1 MKYPPLKNAPIRETV
16 FSISY
21 ENIVDKSCYDNF
33 TQLNEIRNKF
43 SEVKRAADKTFSLS
57 DKGVSFTEDSVG
69 FDLKN
74 DNEILRIRQGQF
86 SYHYLNKYEP
96 FDKILDTFTKL
107 WFDFDNVTKDDLKPN
122 SCSVRY
128 INLIELND
136 EDLPSRL
143 VQLYP
148 KYSSDRNIKGFQNSV
163 RFSYKDDP
171 NSEVNVVSSKL
182 TNNNILIDITVSTLQ
197 KISENQFSIKEIL
210 LPLQEIK
217 NKAFFDSITA
227 RTLLKYL
234 EI

>member
-1 MKYPPLKNAPIRETV
+1 MEYPSLKNAPVKETV

-21 ENIVDKSCYDNF
+21 ENIVDTECYDKF
-33 TQLNEIRNKF
+33 SQLDQIKKKF
-43 SEVKRAADKTFSLS
+43 SEIKKAADQKFRLS
-57 DKGVSFTEDSVG
+57 DDVISFSSDSVG

-74 DNEILRIRQGQF
+74 ENEILRIRQGQF
-86 SYHYLNKYEP
+86 SYHFLNKYET
-96 FDKILDTFTKL
+96 FERILKSFSNL
-107 WFDFDNVTKDDLKPN
+107 WLEFDNVTKDNLKFS

-128 INLIELND
+128 INLIEFNQ
-136 EDLPSRL
+136 EDQPSRL

-148 KYSSDRNIKGFQNSV
+148 KYSSDRDIKGFQNSV
-163 RFSYKDDP
+163 RFSYNENP
-171 NSEVNVVSSKL
+171 NSEVNIVTSKL
-182 TNNNILIDITVSTLQ
+182 KNDNILIDITVSTLQ
-197 KISENQFSIKEIL
+197 KINTSNSVSEIL